1 MLQPRL
7 ISVRPKLF
15 FLLVIMF
22 CSFYFAIRLWSVE
35 EGSTIPQLLKKF
47 TDLDVIHKLSN
58 RVAVNGSF
66 KAFFNSSSLSRKIAE
81 TMEVEDVPMPDLPE
95 ISPKELYEEE
105 KNYYHD
111 DQYLLYKKCP
121 TSVRLRI
128 ANNSLIKHKFIED
141 MPILIWDKH
150 LNPTEYKRMSRFL
163 NINGFHNMH
172 YKNLSSTIHKLT
184 SENNRYMFDDL
195 LHAEEKKECIRCAI
209 IGNGGILNGSKM
221 GAEIDSHDYVFR
233 VNTALTKG
241 FEKDV
246 GGKTSFYCFTMVT
259 LSNTLG
265 GSRKF
270 GFTAPPSPPGI
281 RYLVFADNEWTYMY
295 FGAHFAGNTLPRS
308 ADKYH
313 RSPPKF
319 NIPVTPDIVKLVH
332 PDFLR
337 YLKWSWVNST
347 NQHKTIHRP
356 TTGAI
361 MLLVALHTCDEVNAY
376 GFGGSYT
383 KYSDHYYERKFSK
396 HTFYAN
402 HDDRTEQKMWHM
414 LDEQKIISLYKRDE
428 DKR

>member
-1 MLQPRL
+1 MEK
-7 ISVRPKLF
+7 SPKLF

-111 DQYLLYKKCP
+111 DQYLLYKIP
-121 TSVRLRI
+121 WSHQSRYSSVVELDRQNVQQAVRLRI

-221 GAEIDSHDYVFR
+221 GAEIDSQRFMSSGEPSIFVSK
-233 VNTALTKG
+233 ALNYRYNVTCAVMYM
-241 FEKDV
+241 FILSV
-246 GGKTSFYCFTMVT
+246 GLIR
-259 LSNTLG
+259 LSV
-265 GSRKF
+265 
-270 GFTAPPSPPGI
+270 PGI

-313 RSPPKF
+313 
-319 NIPVTPDIVKLVH
+319 
-332 PDFLR
+332 
-337 YLKWSWVNST
+337 SWVNST